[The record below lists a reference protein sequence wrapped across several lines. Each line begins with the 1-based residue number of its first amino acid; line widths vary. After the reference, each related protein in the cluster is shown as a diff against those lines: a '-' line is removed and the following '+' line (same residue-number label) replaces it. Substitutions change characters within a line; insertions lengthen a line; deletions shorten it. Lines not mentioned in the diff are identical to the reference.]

1 MNSMDDRYIRD
12 STSLGDV
19 FLKSVQRWGSKTAM
33 LVSNKQKFES
43 VTYQQMGERVFATAK
58 ALHARG
64 IRQGD
69 RVALV
74 GETSADW
81 AVFDWACQTLGVMLV
96 PVYPTLPPNQV
107 AYIARDCG
115 AKLGVIL
122 TPKLKVRF
130 SEAPEIPVLCMHPEA
145 GDDSLMAWADKS
157 DLTREAWEE
166 GVKSIPRDSVATII
180 YTSGTTGNPKGV
192 MLTHASFIELCS
204 SIRTTLPVDETDIW
218 YSFLPLSH
226 VFERFAGHILPYSI
240 GGTVAYSTSVATI
253 GADLLAVRPTVMM
266 CVPRFLDAFR
276 TRVLDT
282 ISKEKGLKKKIF
294 YAALEQ
300 GRRKLEGEPAPFYGI
315 LDRIAMS
322 KLRARV
328 GGRVKFFVSGGA
340 ALPIH
345 VSQFFRSAGIEVLQG
360 WGLTETC
367 AATCVTPPTKNKPRT
382 VGPPIQGM
390 EIKLAEDGEVLVRG
404 SGVMV
409 GYYNLPEQTAQV
421 FTEDGWFRT
430 GDIGTIDEDGYLT
443 ITDRK
448 KDILVLANG
457 KNVAPQ
463 PIENTLRES
472 DLIKEI
478 VLFGDGMEYLCALI
492 EPERE
497 VVKRTLEAAG
507 HSVSEETLVTN
518 PETRALIKAQIDK
531 VNKKL
536 ADFEKVRRFEL
547 IDANFSIETGELTP
561 SLKVKRGVVKERYAD
576 TIAKMRH

>member
-1 MNSMDDRYIRD
+1 MTGMDDRYIRD
-12 STSLGDV
+12 GSSLGDV
-19 FLKSVQRWGSKTAM
+19 FLKSVRRWGSKTAM
-33 LVSNKQKFES
+33 LVSNKQKFEP
-43 VTYQQMGERVFATAK
+43 VTYQEMGERVFAAAK
-58 ALHARG
+58 ALHAQG
-64 IRQGD
+64 IRRGD

-81 AVFDWACQTLGVMLV
+81 AIFDWACQTLGVLLV

-107 AYIARDCG
+107 AFIARDCG
-115 AKLGVIL
+115 AKLGVVL
-122 TPKLKVRF
+122 APKLKARF
-130 SEAPEIPVLCMHPEA
+130 AEAPEIPVLCMNPEA
-145 GDDSLMAWADKS
+145 GDDSLLALADKS
-157 DLTREAWEE
+157 DLTRDAWEE
-166 GVKSIPRDSVATII
+166 GVKSIHRDEIATII
-180 YTSGTTGNPKGV
+180 YTSGTTGNPKGA
-192 MLTHASFIELCS
+192 MLTHAAFIELCAN
-204 SIRTTLPVDETDIW
+204 IRSTLPVDDTDVW

-253 GADLLAVRPTVMM
+253 GADLLQVRPTVMM

-282 ISKEKGLKKKIF
+282 ISKEKGLKKKLF

-315 LDRIAMS
+315 LDKLAMS

-340 ALPIH
+340 ALPVH
-345 VSQFFRSAGIEVLQG
+345 VSQFFRSASIEVIQG

-367 AATCVTPPTKNKPRT
+367 AATCVNPPSANKPRT

-404 SGVMV
+404 VGVMV
-409 GYYNLPEQTAQV
+409 GYYNQPEQTAQV
-421 FTEDGWFRT
+421 IGEDGWFRT
-430 GDIGTIDEDGYLT
+430 GDIGAIDEDGYLT

-463 PIENTLRES
+463 PIENQLRES
-472 DLIKEI
+472 DLIKEV
-478 VLFGDGMEYLCALI
+478 VLFGDGMESLCALI

-497 VVKRTLEAAG
+497 VVKRELDAAG
-507 HSVSEETLVTN
+507 HSYTEDTLISL
-518 PETRALIKAQIDK
+518 PQTRSLVKAQVDK
-531 VNKKL
+531 LNKKL

-547 IDANFSIETGELTP
+547 IDANFSIEGGELTP